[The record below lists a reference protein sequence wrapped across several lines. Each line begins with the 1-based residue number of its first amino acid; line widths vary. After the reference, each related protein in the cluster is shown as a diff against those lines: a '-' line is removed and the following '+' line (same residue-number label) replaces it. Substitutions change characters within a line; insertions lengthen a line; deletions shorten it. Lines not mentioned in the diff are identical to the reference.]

1 MPKTRIIQDRTCRKT
16 GSNVVVDFGLNEP
29 GLYQITCYGCGI
41 CANVDTQKAALWLA
55 ADPHYWGCECPL
67 KGDA

>member
-16 GSNVVVDFGLNEP
+16 GSNVVVDYGLNEADY
-29 GLYQITCYGCGI
+29 YQVTCYGCGRYV
-41 CANVDTQKAALWLA
+41 NVDRQKAALRFA

-67 KGDA
+67 KRDA